1 MNYSITALTLQR
13 FIHSNLL
20 STSLY
25 SKESKLFVSKANF
38 NQGFFRTFLRNF
50 NTFNVHNSNFIKL
63 SQESLTLDTNY
74 IRRQKVSLTKE
85 NFKNSIFDG
94 CNININININMN
106 KQDAIMNAYTITF
119 KQCFISGKNGMIM
132 MAPSSIFYFDRCAVY
147 SGEIMLCKE
156 AILNYTKTNDF
167 NITGNVNLS
176 YSNHSARSSNF
187 GSSSS
192 KSLVYYSVISSNKL
206 SINNPII
213 ESSSIQNIASQS
225 SIRYSEC
232 TNILIWDCKA
242 SLTFD
247 NTISIIHLYTNCKE
261 EDDLITIN
269 SINEDYEIIYI
280 DDNKCPSNIPTITPT
295 HELTQ
300 IQYKVHR
307 NKKIKLYKQ

>member
-85 NFKNSIFDG
+85 DFKNSIFDG
-94 CNININININMN
+94 CNININMN
-106 KQDAIMNAYTITF
+106 KQDAIINAYTITF
-119 KQCFISGKNGMIM
+119 KQCFISGNNANI
-132 MAPSSIFYFDRCAVY
+132 MAPLSTFYFDRCTVY
-147 SGEIMLCKE
+147 SGQIICTES
-156 AILNYTKTNDF
+156 ILNYTKTNDF
-167 NITGNVNLS
+167 NITNGNANLS
-176 YSNHSARSSNF
+176 YSNYSARYSNF

-206 SINNPII
+206 TMNNPII

-225 SIRYSEC
+225 YIRYSEC

-242 SLTFD
+242 GLIFE
-247 NTISIIHLYTNCKE
+247 NTISIIKLYTNCKKG
-261 EDDLITIN
+261 DDLITIN
-269 SINEDYEIIYI
+269 SINEDYEITYI

-295 HELTQ
+295 YELTQ
-300 IQYKVHR
+300 IQCKVHR
-307 NKKIKLYKQ
+307 NKNIKLYK